1 MGAPERKS
9 GTTRTRT
16 ASVRDA
22 GLMRSQDRRGTFMT
36 YGRAS
41 SSSISCAER
50 LQWLG
55 SVETVDLLIE
65 VGKPHSESPLDGRSS
80 GRDPANVHSHGS
92 RPSQPP
98 TSIASGGE
106 GSAAVDTRIVRA
118 DAVHVDRASLPY
130 TNPVGVNADAC
141 LKEAFSGNER
151 YEFPARAESVPLRST
166 QLESEPGK
174 CAARPV
180 RLPRVTRVGKER
192 AMGRGASGTRVV
204 HVIVVVMVIRPA
216 ERGHVG
222 REGRQGKHHGDRWL
236 WRSAKNDAPN
246 GALIIRGVE
255 ATLRAGCCRN
265 SASELEVDRRGW
277 GLRRDKL
284 RLRRRR
290 VRGDRAALNAS
301 KSSESLGCHEADFA
315 PPGDPGGADLKSRD
329 DHASRTGF
337 GPQEC
342 DHAQG
347 EQADHDPLGHDVLLP
362 SRARSD
368 FLVHISTPFLRRPV
382 PCRCRPGRF
391 PEFVSHLR
399 DYPLVTSPRLL
410 SGGCLN

>member
-22 GLMRSQDRRGTFMT
+22 GLMRSQDRRGTFMI
-36 YGRAS
+36 YGRER

-92 RPSQPP
+92 RPSRPP

-151 YEFPARAESVPLRST
+151 YEFPAWAESVPLRST
-166 QLESEPGK
+166 
-174 CAARPV
+174 
-180 RLPRVTRVGKER
+180 
-192 AMGRGASGTRVV
+192 
-204 HVIVVVMVIRPA
+204 
-216 ERGHVG
+216 
-222 REGRQGKHHGDRWL
+222 
-236 WRSAKNDAPN
+236 
-246 GALIIRGVE
+246 
-255 ATLRAGCCRN
+255 
-265 SASELEVDRRGW
+265 
-277 GLRRDKL
+277 
-284 RLRRRR
+284 
-290 VRGDRAALNAS
+290 
-301 KSSESLGCHEADFA
+301 
-315 PPGDPGGADLKSRD
+315 
-329 DHASRTGF
+329 
-337 GPQEC
+337 
-342 DHAQG
+342 
-347 EQADHDPLGHDVLLP
+347 
-362 SRARSD
+362 
-368 FLVHISTPFLRRPV
+368 
-382 PCRCRPGRF
+382 
-391 PEFVSHLR
+391 
-399 DYPLVTSPRLL
+399 
-410 SGGCLN
+410 